1 MNTAT
6 SISLKAARK
15 IYRSILGPH
24 KANSSLKIDCFG
36 QTASDLVKDRLS
48 APAPCMISRLG
59 STELW
64 AILQYMDTVRDSRCF
79 LVKATE
85 FVQGKIDTFWW
96 EDYLKLQM
104 QNWSG
109 FFPADESS
117 LSAFG
122 ERMLKDIRNIDVLGS
137 WLPGEKRLEHL
148 FPSAKVVK
156 LEDLEPYYHR
166 NPWSEVLQDKVVL
179 VIHPFEESIRSQYE
193 RRAALFSDP
202 RILPQFQLK
211 TLKAVQS
218 IAGNAPDGFS
228 SWFSALDWMCEK
240 IQNTEFDIAIIGAGA
255 YGLPLASF
263 VKDLG
268 KKSVHLGGPTQI
280 LFGIRGNRWDE
291 RPFFQQLSNENWIKP
306 LPVEVPSNAQ
316 SVESACY
323 W

>member
-6 SISLKAARK
+6 VFSLKASRK
-15 IYRSILGPH
+15 IYKKLS
-24 KANSSLKIDCFG
+24 KSQSSENSLKIDYFG
-36 QTASDLVKDRLS
+36 QSASDLVKNQLS

-64 AILQYMDTVRDSRCF
+64 AILQYIDTVKDARCF
-79 LVKATE
+79 LAKATE

-104 QNWSG
+104 KNWSG
-109 FFPADESS
+109 FFPVDEAS

-122 ERMLKDIRNIDVLGS
+122 ERMLKDIQNIDVLGS
-137 WLPGEKRLEHL
+137 WLPGERRLAHR
-148 FPSAKVVK
+148 FPSAQIVR
-156 LEDLEPYYHR
+156 LEDLEPYYHA

-179 VIHPFEESIRSQYE
+179 VIHPFEESIKSQYE
-193 RRAALFSDP
+193 KRDVLFKDP
-202 RILPQFQLK
+202 RILPKFQLK

-218 IAGNAPDGFS
+218 IAGNAPDGFN

-240 IQNTEFDIAIIGAGA
+240 IQHTEFDIAIIGAGA

-263 VKDLG
+263 VKSLG
-268 KKSVHLGGPTQI
+268 KKSIHLGGPTQI

-291 RPFFQQLSNENWIKP
+291 RPFFQQLCNEHWIKP
-306 LPVEVPSNAQ
+306 LPVEVPSNFNR
-316 SVESACY
+316 VEAGCY

>member
-6 SISLKAARK
+6 AISLKAGRK
-15 IYRSILGPH
+15 IYREILKPR
-24 KANSSLKIDCFG
+24 KSDSSLKIDCFG
-36 QTASDLVKDRLS
+36 QAASDLVKDRLS
-48 APAPCMISRLG
+48 GPLPCMISRLG

-64 AILQYMDTVRDSRCF
+64 AILQYIDTVRDSRCF

-85 FVQGKIDTFWW
+85 FIQGKIDTFWW

-109 FFPADESS
+109 FFPADEPS

-122 ERMLKDIRNIDVLGS
+122 ERMLKDIGDIDILGS
-137 WLPGEKRLEHL
+137 WLLGERRLAHL
-148 FPSAKVVK
+148 FPAAKVVN

-179 VIHPFEESIRSQYE
+179 VIHPFEESIKSQYE
-193 RRAALFSDP
+193 KRDKLFRDS
-202 RILPQFQLK
+202 RTLPEFQLK

-240 IQNTEFDIAIIGAGA
+240 IQNIEFDIAIIGAGA

-263 VKDLG
+263 VKRIG

-280 LFGIRGNRWDE
+280 LFGIRGSRWDE
-291 RPFFQQLSNENWIKP
+291 RPFFQQLYNENWIKP
-306 LPVEVPSNAQ
+306 LPVEIPSNFQ
-316 SVESACY
+316 KVESGCY